1 MSDFLLS
8 TAEVHRRLTIDSRE
22 YSVVVY
28 DAGGGFVGLRVIGR
42 DGRLAE
48 FACEIHGELPQA
60 DAPEVT
66 GLVAAVLAGYRAEP
80 LPPLDWWAAHRAAAP
95 NAGRPWAPH
104 DLDLLVAR
112 FTAGASVKALTAE
125 LGRTA
130 GGIRARL
137 QQLGLTRPA
146 SPGGADPPEA
156 APVAPATPGAEGR
169 LPLAG

>member
-8 TAEVHRRLTIDSRE
+8 TTEVNRQLTIGDRE
-22 YSVVVY
+22 YSLVVY
-28 DAGGGFVGLRVIGR
+28 DAGGGFVGLRVVCWQG
-42 DGRLAE
+42 DGHLAE
-48 FACEIHGELPQA
+48 VTGELPQA
-60 DAPEVT
+60 DVPEVT
-66 GLVAAVLAGYRAEP
+66 GLLATVLAGYRAD
-80 LPPLDWWAAHRAAAP
+80 PPPTRDWWAAHRAAAP

-112 FTAGASVKALTAE
+112 FNAGASVKALTAE

-130 GGIRARL
+130 GGIRTRL

-146 SPGGADPPEA
+146 SPSGADPPEA
-156 APVAPATPGAEGR
+156 APAAPATPGAEG